1 MDNFYLTDYDKK
13 KFMETN
19 SGILLLFSKFH
30 YSIFLPE
37 FSACAIEYVN
47 TSIKYF
53 NSGEMS
59 TYIYEYN
66 GKKIIYID
74 DIYYNN
80 VSIFIIKILERI
92 LRLGM
97 ISESSLTDYNSIDI
111 NVAKKQFKTLCD
123 NLGGLN
129 PNRIINTELL
139 N

>member
-13 KFMETN
+13 KFMKIK
-19 SGILLLFSKFH
+19 SGVLLLFPKFH
-30 YSIFLPE
+30 YSFFLPE

-47 TSIKYF
+47 ILIKYF
-53 NSGEMS
+53 NSGKIQ
-59 TYIYEYN
+59 TCIYEYY
-66 GKKIIYID
+66 GKKIIHID

-80 VSIFIIKILERI
+80 ISIIIIKALERI